1 MNTSGNPLV
10 NGILADARKKAD
22 EIISKARSD
31 AASIL
36 ADAEERA
43 RKGVAA
49 EEKSLDLRLE
59 QIRLR
64 KESARKS
71 LDRISELRAL
81 DCSYSEVMDEVS
93 RRLGQMAGTAEFRS
107 VLIAWITEAVIGLDR
122 KEAKV
127 SFSERTPV
135 TPDMLRE
142 AEAEVRRRTGA
153 SVTLTE
159 DPERLSEGGVSVS
172 SLDGKVSYNNQLPV
186 RIRRFQR
193 DIKRIIQE
201 ENARQNSR

>member
-22 EIISKARSD
+22 EIMSKASGD

-43 RKGVAA
+43 RKGVEA
-49 EEKSLDLRLE
+49 EERSLDLRLE

-71 LDRISELRAL
+71 LDRISELRSL
-81 DCSYSEVMDEVS
+81 DSSYAEVMDEVS
-93 RRLGQMAGTAEFRS
+93 RRLDRMTSQPEFRS
-107 VLIAWITEAVIGLDR
+107 VLISWIAEAVIGLDR

-127 SFSERTPV
+127 AFSEKTPV
-135 TPDMLRE
+135 TPDMLRD
-142 AEAEVRRRTGA
+142 AEAEVLRRTGA
-153 SVTLTE
+153 SVSLSE

>member
-10 NGILADARKKAD
+10 NGILSDARKKAD
-22 EIISKARSD
+22 EITSKARSD

-36 ADAEERA
+36 ADAETRA
-43 RKGVAA
+43 RKGVEA
-49 EEKSLDLRLE
+49 EERSLDLRLE

-64 KESARKS
+64 KEGARKS
-71 LDRISELRAL
+71 MDRISELRSL
-81 DCSYSEVMDEVS
+81 DSSYSEVMDEVS
-93 RRLGQMAGTAEFRS
+93 RRLGQLTGRPEFRS
-107 VLIAWITEAVIGLDR
+107 VLISWIVEAVIGLDR
-122 KEAKV
+122 REAKV
-127 SFSERTPV
+127 AFSEKTPV
-135 TPDMLRE
+135 TSDMLRE

-153 SVTLTE
+153 SVTLSE
-159 DPERLSEGGVSVS
+159 DPERLSDGGISVS

>member
-10 NGILADARKKAD
+10 NGILSDARKKAD
-22 EIISKARSD
+22 EITSKARSD

-36 ADAEERA
+36 ADAETRA
-43 RKGVAA
+43 RKGVEA
-49 EEKSLDLRLE
+49 EERSLDLRLE

-71 LDRISELRAL
+71 MDRISELRSL
-81 DCSYSEVMDEVS
+81 DSSYSEVMDEVS
-93 RRLGQMAGTAEFRS
+93 RRLGQLTVRPEFRS
-107 VLIAWITEAVIGLDR
+107 VLISWIVEAVIGLDR
-122 KEAKV
+122 REAKV
-127 SFSERTPV
+127 AFSEKTPV
-135 TPDMLRE
+135 TSDMLRE

-153 SVTLTE
+153 SVTLSE
-159 DPERLSEGGVSVS
+159 DPERLSDGGISVS

>member
-10 NGILADARKKAD
+10 NGILSDARKKAD
-22 EIISKARSD
+22 EITSKARSD

-36 ADAEERA
+36 ADAETRA
-43 RKGVAA
+43 RKGVEA
-49 EEKSLDLRLE
+49 EERSLDLRLE

-71 LDRISELRAL
+71 MDRISELRSL
-81 DCSYSEVMDEVS
+81 DSSYSEVMDEVS
-93 RRLGQMAGTAEFRS
+93 RRLGQLTGRPEFRS
-107 VLIAWITEAVIGLDR
+107 VLISWIVEAVIGLDR
-122 KEAKV
+122 REAKV
-127 SFSERTPV
+127 AFSEKTPV
-135 TPDMLRE
+135 TSDMLRE

-153 SVTLTE
+153 SVTLSE
-159 DPERLSEGGVSVS
+159 DPERLSDGGISVS

>member
-22 EIISKARSD
+22 EIMSKASGD

-43 RKGVAA
+43 RKGVEA
-49 EEKSLDLRLE
+49 EERSLDLRLE

-71 LDRISELRAL
+71 LDRISELRSL
-81 DCSYSEVMDEVS
+81 DSSYSEVMDEVS
-93 RRLGQMAGTAEFRS
+93 RRLDQMTSQPEFRS
-107 VLIAWITEAVIGLDR
+107 VLISWIAEAVIGLDR

-127 SFSERTPV
+127 AFSEKTPV
-135 TPDMLRE
+135 TPDMLRD
-142 AEAEVRRRTGA
+142 AEAEVLRRTGA
-153 SVTLTE
+153 SVSLSE

>member
-22 EIISKARSD
+22 EIMSKASGD

-43 RKGVAA
+43 RKGVEA
-49 EEKSLDLRLE
+49 EERSLDLRLE

-71 LDRISELRAL
+71 LDRISELRSL
-81 DCSYSEVMDEVS
+81 DSSYAEVMDEVS
-93 RRLGQMAGTAEFRS
+93 RRLDQMTSQPEFRS
-107 VLIAWITEAVIGLDR
+107 VLISWIAEAVIGLDR

-127 SFSERTPV
+127 AFSEKTPV
-135 TPDMLRE
+135 TPDMLRD
-142 AEAEVRRRTGA
+142 AEAEVLRRTGA
-153 SVTLTE
+153 SVSLSE

-186 RIRRFQR
+186 RIRRFR
-193 DIKRIIQE
+193 VT
-201 ENARQNSR
+201 SRG

>member
-22 EIISKARSD
+22 EIMSKASGD

-43 RKGVAA
+43 RKGVEA
-49 EEKSLDLRLE
+49 EERSLDLRLE

-71 LDRISELRAL
+71 LDRISELRSL
-81 DCSYSEVMDEVS
+81 DSSYAEVMDEVS
-93 RRLGQMAGTAEFRS
+93 RRLDHMTSQPEFWS
-107 VLIAWITEAVIGLDR
+107 VLISWIAEAVIGLDR

-127 SFSERTPV
+127 AFSEKTPV
-135 TPDMLRE
+135 TPDMLRD
-142 AEAEVRRRTGA
+142 AEAEVLRRTGA
-153 SVTLTE
+153 SVSLSE

>member
-22 EIISKARSD
+22 EIMSKASGD

-43 RKGVAA
+43 RKGVEA
-49 EEKSLDLRLE
+49 EERSLDLRLE

-71 LDRISELRAL
+71 LDRISELRSL
-81 DCSYSEVMDEVS
+81 DSSYAEVMDEVS
-93 RRLGQMAGTAEFRS
+93 RRLDQMTSQPEFRS
-107 VLIAWITEAVIGLDR
+107 VLISWIAEAVIGLDR

-127 SFSERTPV
+127 AFSEKTPV
-135 TPDMLRE
+135 TPDMLRD
-142 AEAEVRRRTGA
+142 AEAEVLRRTGA
-153 SVTLTE
+153 SVSLSE